1 MQINVSTPR
10 IVERSALLRAR
21 SRQTRLSCVQSRR
34 MIFFFAVDYG
44 LCLRPAAVFSAALRA
59 GRSAVVSDA

>member
-10 IVERSALLRAR
+10 IVERSALFRAR

-34 MIFFFAVDYG
+34 MIFFFAEDFG
-44 LCLRPAAVFSAALRA
+44 FCFRSAAVFSAALRA
-59 GRSAVVSDA
+59 GCSVLVSDA